1 MRKIILATTAMLV
14 LATASVQADPHRYRR
29 VQNHSHGNH
38 WGTPLLGGLIV
49 GGIVGG
55 MMAQPYLERHDC
67 PYGTELRRVQ
77 VYDENGRHISNRLV
91 CVEY

>member
-14 LATASVQADPHRYRR
+14 LATASAQADPNRYRR
-29 VQNHSHGNH
+29 VQNHGNH

-55 MMAQPYLERHDC
+55 LMAQPYLERHDC

-91 CVEY
+91 CIEY